1 MRAIISTRPREIP
14 DGKARECAEAGL
26 TPTEIAAIYGVSRQT
41 VHAQLNRDGYKRP
54 PTIKLERL
62 SDASLDRVAERR
74 WKSARKAIACI
85 D

>member
-26 TPTEIAAIYGVSRQT
+26 TPSEIAELYGVTRQT
-41 VHAQLNRDGYKRP
+41 VHNQLKRDGYKRP
-54 PTIKLERL
+54 RPIKLERL
-62 SDASLDRVAERR
+62 SDATLDEVAYRN
-74 WKSARKAIACI
+74 WQSARKAIACI